1 MQYNFL
7 VIGEK
12 CVDRFVYGKATRLSP
27 EAPVPVFTPIKT
39 VFNDGMAGNV
49 FNNLLAI
56 IKSNVENHSV
66 YTILPEAKCEKTR
79 YVDIKTNH
87 YFLRV
92 DENDSFERIE
102 FTDLQLKL
110 IANADCIII
119 SDYDKGFI
127 KEEDIKRIKSI
138 IKEDTLIFLDTK
150 KKVSSNILNWV
161 SYIKLNDKEFT
172 DNLDN
177 SLKFMNYD
185 KIIVTLGEV
194 GAKYLDILFR
204 QENPQ
209 TTYDVSGAGDTF
221 TAALAYHFTI
231 NKSIPEAIKYA
242 NSIAAKVVTKKGV
255 NTI

>member
-1 MQYNFL
+1 
-7 VIGEK
+7 
-12 CVDRFVYGKATRLSP
+12 
-27 EAPVPVFTPIKT
+27 
-39 VFNDGMAGNV
+39 
-49 FNNLLAI
+49 
-56 IKSNVENHSV
+56 
-66 YTILPEAKCEKTR
+66 
-79 YVDIKTNH
+79 
-87 YFLRV
+87 
-92 DENDSFERIE
+92 
-102 FTDLQLKL
+102 
-110 IANADCIII
+110 
-119 SDYDKGFI
+119 
-127 KEEDIKRIKSI
+127 
-138 IKEDTLIFLDTK
+138 LIFLDTK

-161 SYIKLNDKEFT
+161 SYIKLNEKEFT

-242 NSIAAKVVTKKGV
+242 NTIAAKVVTKKGV
-255 NTI
+255 STI

>member
-7 VIGEK
+7 VIGER

-92 DENDSFERIE
+92 DENDSFERIG

-138 IKEDTLIFLDTK
+138 VKEDTLIFLDTK
-150 KKVSSNILNWV
+150 KKVSSNIFKWV
-161 SYIKLNDKEFT
+161 SYIKLNEKEFKE
-172 DNLDN
+172 NLDD
-177 SLKFMNYD
+177 SLKLMNYD
-185 KIIVTLGEV
+185 KIIVTLGDV
-194 GAKYLDILFR
+194 GAKYLDILFK

-221 TAALAYHFTI
+221 TAALAYHFMI

-255 NTI
+255 STI